1 MTDKPVAADFTV
13 VIPTLGRQCLRDSVL
28 AIVAGTVVPAEIIL
42 SHQGLPGSMDA
53 MMREFSQL
61 PVAVRYLHSD
71 QRGAAAGRNTGIR
84 NVRTAFFA
92 STDDDCNVAPQ
103 WLEEIVRA
111 LKQYPRAIVTG
122 RVLASED
129 GAPSTNNSNATKV
142 FKSLPLKGDHF
153 AGGNFGTA
161 VAVFQDSGPF
171 DETELLRYCEDPEWS
186 YRALVKGY
194 EIRFIPAITVTHLHW
209 RGASDMT
216 EVYSQYA
223 YSQGGWFGR
232 RIRRFDASFLVRLG
246 YELSRG
252 GKRWCVGTLRGDLL
266 RKVNGRA
273 FVVDLLRGVAAGW
286 NGH

>member
-1 MTDKPVAADFTV
+1 MTDKPIATDITV

-42 SHQGLPGSMDA
+42 SHQGAVGSMDA
-53 MMREFSQL
+53 MLREFNQL
-61 PVAVRYLHSD
+61 PVKVRYLHSD

-84 NVRTAFFA
+84 HVTTPFFA
-92 STDDDCNVAPQ
+92 STDDDCNVAQ
-103 WLEEIVRA
+103 RWLEEIVLA

-129 GAPSTNNSNATKV
+129 GAPSTNNSGATRV
-142 FKSLPLKGDHF
+142 VRSLPLKGDHF

-161 VAVFQDSGPF
+161 VAVFEDAGPF

-194 EIRFIPAITVTHLHW
+194 EIRFIPEITVTHLHW
-209 RGASDMT
+209 RGAADMT
-216 EVYSQYA
+216 QVYSQYA

-232 RIRRFDASFLVRLG
+232 RIRRFDASFLVRLA
-246 YELSRG
+246 YELTRG
-252 GKRWCVGTLRGDLL
+252 AKRWCLGTLRGDLL